1 MKGNFS
7 QQKFSRS
14 HFLMHSSRF
23 VPLRWHCSC
32 CQSVKGNVLFHLST
46 MAWPCVL
53 SWSRVA
59 KAISRE
65 RRVDSSQNEEQNY
78 RINISYTV
86 LHIQNNEKHREK
98 SRNGPCLV
106 DNLKFN
112 PQWCIESWHD
122 VDWLPVWI
130 ATIEGVAC
138 CPSCPN
144 SHQRP
149 STPAAWWACHHV
161 AEAEHRLPTHLSCWF
176 GFSVEKKR
184 GKVLIQ
190 NLNCCTM
197 FQENGRHCY
206 CHFTFIHCRPNRT
219 IRKKNLPRS
228 HFCQKLPMHQ
238 SNIQTK
244 QHFSHSWLTILVDV
258 HWPLAIHPILRAS
271 YQQRWQL
278 PAVEPGPATTSL
290 GRHAEVPG
298 LSEKWPGNKKKWG
311 HIFGG
316 ENQCYEHFL
325 RMGSHGEWQQD
336 KRTARNCFKQMEHLF
351 GRNA

>member
-32 CQSVKGNVLFHLST
+32 CQSVKGNVRFHLST

-59 KAISRE
+59 KAISWE
-65 RRVDSSQNEEQNY
+65 RLVDHCPFEVSSQNEEQNLH
-78 RINISYTV
+78 RIKISSRSKTTK
-86 LHIQNNEKHREK
+86 NNEKHRET

-106 DNLKFN
+106 DVAMFYCCLKFH

-161 AEAEHRLPTHLSCWF
+161 AEAEHRLPTHLSCWV
-176 GFSVEKKR
+176 GFSV
-184 GKVLIQ
+184 
-190 NLNCCTM
+190 
-197 FQENGRHCY
+197 
-206 CHFTFIHCRPNRT
+206 
-219 IRKKNLPRS
+219 
-228 HFCQKLPMHQ
+228 
-238 SNIQTK
+238 
-244 QHFSHSWLTILVDV
+244 
-258 HWPLAIHPILRAS
+258 
-271 YQQRWQL
+271 
-278 PAVEPGPATTSL
+278 
-290 GRHAEVPG
+290 
-298 LSEKWPGNKKKWG
+298 
-311 HIFGG
+311 
-316 ENQCYEHFL
+316 
-325 RMGSHGEWQQD
+325 
-336 KRTARNCFKQMEHLF
+336 
-351 GRNA
+351 